1 MTSRE
6 EREELSLGEIFR
18 RTDKITLFCTA
29 GVFFLGLLSIYG
41 ATHSRGTGHLLKQIL
56 WGGVAVTAYVAVLLT
71 GYRRLLHYAY
81 HLYWIALV
89 PLVLVLV
96 MGVVAK
102 GAVSWLALGPMRFQP
117 SELVKVA
124 LALLLGKHLCRY
136 PPTTVRSFC
145 SALGL
150 AGIASLLVLLQ
161 PDLGSVLVYASMI
174 MVAFFVAGA
183 PLRFLGGLLAVTG
196 ALAPLG
202 WIYFL
207 KDYQKM
213 RILVFLDPYA
223 DPLGAGYN
231 VIQSRIAVGS
241 GGLFGKGF
249 LEGTQASLRFLP
261 EPHTDF
267 IFSVFAEEFGF
278 LGSFLLLTFFIVLF
292 WRLIRGGL
300 ISKDLRAKVLLAAL
314 TGWLAFQVIECVAMS
329 IGWAPVTG
337 LPLPLFSY
345 GGSALL
351 SMGIALGI
359 AQSVYV
365 ESPRS
370 FS

>member
-1 MTSRE
+1 VTSRE
-6 EREELSLGEIFR
+6 EREVLSLEEIYS
-18 RTDKITLFCTA
+18 RTDKIALLCT
-29 GVFFLGLLSIYG
+29 GGIFLLGLLSIYG
-41 ATHSRGTGHLLKQIL
+41 ATHSRGSSHLLKQIL
-56 WGGVAVTAYVAVLLT
+56 WGGIAGAAYVGMVLT
-71 GYRRLLHYAY
+71 GYRRLLRYAY
-81 HLYWIALV
+81 QIYWMALI
-89 PLVLVLV
+89 PLVLVLL
-96 MGVVAK
+96 MGAVAK
-102 GAVSWLALGPMRFQP
+102 GAGRWFALGPLRFQP
-117 SELVKVA
+117 SEFLKVA
-124 LALLLGKHLCRY
+124 LLLLLGKHLCRY
-136 PPTTVRSFC
+136 PPTTLRSFC

-150 AGIASLLVLLQ
+150 AGIASVLVLLQ
-161 PDLGSVLVYASMI
+161 PDLGSVLVYGAMI
-174 MVAFFVAGA
+174 LTAFFVAGA
-183 PLRFLGGLLAVTG
+183 PLKYILGLLGILG
-196 ALAPLG
+196 ALSPVA
-202 WIYFL
+202 WMFFL
-207 KDYQKM
+207 RSYQKL
-213 RILVFLDPYA
+213 RILVFLDPHA

-278 LGSFLLLTFFIVLF
+278 LGSFLLLAFFMVLF
-292 WRLIRGGL
+292 WRLVRGAL
-300 ISKDLRAKVLLAAL
+300 LTKDLRAKVLSGAL
-314 TGWLAFQVIECVAMS
+314 SGWFAFQVMECIAMS

-351 SMGIALGI
+351 SMGLALGI
-359 AQSVYV
+359 AQSIYV

>member
-6 EREELSLGEIFR
+6 EREELSIREILGRI
-18 RTDKITLFCTA
+18 DKIALLCTLGA
-29 GVFFLGLLSIYG
+29 FFLGLLSIYG
-41 ATHSRGTGHLLKQIL
+41 ATYSKGSGYFLKQIL
-56 WGGVAVTAYVAVLLT
+56 WGGVAFTAYLGVLVL
-71 GYRRLLHYAY
+71 GYQRLLHYAY
-81 HLYWIALV
+81 AIYGVALGS
-89 PLVLVLV
+89 LVLVLLV
-96 MGVVAK
+96 GVVTK
-102 GAVSWLALGPMRFQP
+102 GSQSWFSLGPLRLQP
-117 SELVKVA
+117 SELVKVS
-124 LALLLGKHLCRY
+124 LALFMGKHLCRY
-136 PPTTVRSFC
+136 PPVTLRSFC
-145 SALGL
+145 TALGL
-150 AGIASLLVLLQ
+150 MGIPALLVLLQ
-161 PDLGSVLVYASMI
+161 PDLGSTLVYGSMI
-174 MVAFFVAGA
+174 FVALFVGGA
-183 PLRFLGGLLAVTG
+183 SLRLLGGLGVALTG
-196 ALAPLG
+196 FFPLG

-213 RILVFLDPYA
+213 RLLVFLDPYA

-278 LGSFLLLTFFIVLF
+278 LGCCLLLVFFATLI

-300 ISKDLRAKVLLAAL
+300 LSKDLRAKVISGAL
-314 TGWLAFQVIECVAMS
+314 TGWIAFQVIESIAMS
-329 IGWAPVTG
+329 IGWAPITG

-345 GGSALL
+345 GGSSLL
-351 SMGIALGI
+351 SMGLALGI
-359 AQSVYV
+359 AQSIYV